1 MLTVAKASAGAG
13 KTFLLAKTY
22 INHLFSQKKGE
33 TRKNPHR
40 HILAVTFTV
49 KATAEMKQRIIHELY
64 LLSAGKKS
72 AYADDLMQC
81 YSLSP
86 VQLQERAKSLLYDLL
101 QDYSAC
107 MVNNIDAF
115 FQQIIR
121 SFAHELNL
129 PGSYNLELDTE
140 QIEQAAV
147 DEFLFN
153 LPADPADPSYRA
165 IRQIVED
172 NLEGNRT
179 WNPTA
184 QLYAIS
190 KELHTEAFQMHKQQ
204 LSGFLHDKEALQN
217 YRGRLFAVQTGYEN
231 RLRNLEKQFR
241 DYLSANSLQEKDF
254 SNGEKTFAP
263 FRYTAEM
270 VFKEKYKAPYSALR
284 AIVSGDLSK
293 AAKKG
298 DTRMLRHAEA
308 LLPLFR
314 QLLDLLTG
322 EPFRRFMTAK
332 IILQR
337 FSLLALLTDIRY
349 YIDLGNQRLNRLP
362 IAQTNALLS
371 DVIGS
376 AGDVPFVYEKVG
388 VRLRNFLMDEFQ
400 DTSTMQWNNFLPLLR
415 ESLATDNANLIVG
428 DVKQSIY
435 RWRNSNYE
443 LLQSGVQHVFP
454 DSSVQLLTDNW
465 RSDCAVVRCNNMLLS
480 GLAAAANRSFNLRY
494 GDQSS
499 PLHDRILSVYAD
511 VEQTPEKNTEQGY
524 VQVRFFSSDSSANA
538 HTLPNEEV
546 LRIIADL
553 QQRGASLRQIAILV
567 RYTADAVEIAS
578 CLQAN
583 AIPVISAEG
592 LLLSS
597 SPAVQLLMA
606 AMRHLS
612 QPDDKTLLFLFRHAC
627 FLCKEQQDSS
637 KAISQALA
645 CTATEPFS
653 SSAWEELHSLT
664 ALPLYQMVQAL
675 ETVLAVQKSDPYV
688 AAFNNVVFTYVQS
701 HQADIFSFLD
711 WWERH
716 VSKLTLPPP
725 ADTDAVQILTIHK
738 SKGLEFDHVIIPYF
752 DWEMAEKASNSSANL
767 LWVDM
772 PSGFP
777 SSAGNETTDSLLPVV
792 PVPFDAKLSY
802 SLFASD
808 YWQEL
813 QNLYID
819 NLNLAYVAFTR
830 AKRELYVLVPSYLS
844 PNGSLSAKS
853 KGSIGTLLQSV
864 LSSQLQDDMFCQGEK
879 THSGNVPA
887 VSENKTDEPAV
898 LSDAAAAPL
907 FNRLHL
913 RLHRYSMFSAEHTAD
928 LGRQLDLGLV
938 MHSLLQEVKHR
949 GDERLAIDRLLQE
962 GVILPGQRQQLE
974 DEFCRF
980 WDLVKSTNW
989 FSHEA
994 RILCE
999 QEILLPGE
1007 SVRRPDRLVFFGNHA
1022 VVIDYK
1028 FGNRQSPRHARQVL
1042 GYMQLLRQMNFTVE
1056 GYLCYVTLNIIQSVE
1071 P

>member
-22 INHLFSQKKGE
+22 INLLFAQKKGE
-33 TRKNPHR
+33 SGKNPHR

-64 LLSAGKKS
+64 LLASGKES
-72 AYADDLMQC
+72 AYAAGLMQN
-81 YSLSP
+81 YNLLP
-86 VQLQERAKSLLYDLL
+86 GQVQERAKTILYDLL

-153 LPADPADPSYRA
+153 LPAAPSDPSYRA
-165 IRQIVED
+165 VRQIVED
-172 NLEGNRT
+172 NLEENRA

-190 KELHTEAFQMHKQQ
+190 KELHTEAFQMHKHQ
-204 LSGFLHDKEALQN
+204 LSGFLHNKAALQD
-217 YRGRLFAVQTGYEN
+217 YRGRLFAVQADYEN
-231 RLRNLEKQFR
+231 RLRGLEKQLN
-241 DYLSANSLQEKDF
+241 DYLATNGLQEEDF
-254 SNGEKTFAP
+254 SSGKTLFKP
-263 FRYTAEM
+263 FHYKAES
-270 VFKEKYKAPYSALR
+270 VFKDEKYEKLSATFR
-284 AIVSGDLSK
+284 AVVGNPSK
-293 AAKKG
+293 AVRKV
-298 DTRMLRHAEA
+298 DTHMLCHAEA
-308 LLPLFR
+308 LRPLFA

-322 EPFRRFMTAK
+322 EPLRRFLTAK

-337 FSLLALLTDIRY
+337 FSLLPLLTDIRY

-362 IAQTNALLS
+362 IAQANALLS

-376 AGDVPFVYEKVG
+376 ANDVPFVYEKVG

-443 LLQSGVQHVFP
+443 LLQSGVQHTFP
-454 DSSVQLLTDNW
+454 MSSLQSLTDNW
-465 RSDCAVVRCNNMLLS
+465 RSDCAVVNCNNTLLA
-480 GLAAAANRSFNLRY
+480 GLAAAANESFNLRHNNP
-494 GDQSS
+494 SS

-511 VEQTPEKNTEQGY
+511 VEQTPKKHAEQGY
-524 VQVRFFSSDSSANA
+524 VQVSFFSSDSSAAA
-538 HTLPNEEV
+538 HALSNEEV

-553 QQRGASLRQIAILV
+553 QQRGASLGRIAILV
-567 RYTADAVEIAS
+567 RYTAGAVEMATF
-578 CLQAN
+578 LQAN
-583 AIPVISAEG
+583 GIPVISAEG

-597 SPAVQLLMA
+597 SPAVQLLVA

-612 QPDDKTLLFLFRHAC
+612 QPEDATCLLLFRHAF
-627 FLCKEQQDSS
+627 FLCRGKHASS
-637 KAISQALA
+637 KALSQALA

-675 ETVLAVQKSDPYV
+675 ETVLALQKSDPYV
-688 AAFNNVVFTYVQS
+688 QAFNNVIFTYVQS
-701 HQADIFSFLD
+701 RQADIFSFLD

-752 DWEMAEKASNSSANL
+752 DWEMAEKSSNSSANL
-767 LWVDM
+767 LWVNM

-777 SSAGNETTDSLLPVV
+777 SSADGETMENFLPVV
-792 PVPFDAKLSY
+792 PVPFNDKLSC

-830 AKRELYVLVPSYLS
+830 AKRELYVLVPSYIGAK
-844 PNGSLSAKS
+844 GSLSSKS
-853 KGSIGTLLQSV
+853 KGSIGALLHSV
-864 LSSQLQDDMFCQGEK
+864 LSTQLQDDIFCQGEK
-879 THSGNVPA
+879 THSENVP
-887 VSENKTDEPAV
+887 STLKNKTDKPPVMPAP
-898 LSDAAAAPL
+898 AAAPL
-907 FNRLHL
+907 FGRLHL

-938 MHSLLQEVKHR
+938 MHSLLQKVKHQ
-949 GDERLAIDRLLQE
+949 GDEQRAIDELLQE
-962 GVILPGQRQQLE
+962 GVVLPCQQQQLA
-974 DEFCRF
+974 DEFRCF
-980 WDLVKSTNW
+980 WQLVSSTNW
-989 FSHEA
+989 FSAEA
-994 RILCE
+994 KILCE
-999 QEILLPGE
+999 QEILLPNA

-1028 FGNRQSPRHARQVL
+1028 FGNRRLPCYARQVQ
-1042 GYMQLLRQMNFTVE
+1042 GYMQLLRQMGFTVE
-1056 GYLCYVTLNIIQSVE
+1056 GYLCYVTLGIIQSVE